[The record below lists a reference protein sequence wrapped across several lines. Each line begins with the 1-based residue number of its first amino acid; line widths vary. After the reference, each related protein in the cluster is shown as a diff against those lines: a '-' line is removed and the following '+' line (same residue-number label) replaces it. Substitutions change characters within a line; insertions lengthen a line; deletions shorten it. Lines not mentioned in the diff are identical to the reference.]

1 MRFTM
6 AYQNKKQ
13 ESSVQKT
20 MKVTTFPNNPQLP
33 KDNWSVNITSYVW
46 ISFKALWI
54 QEFERKNT
62 NERKNWF

>member
-1 MRFTM
+1 MRFTK

-33 KDNWSVNITSYVW
+33 KDNWSVNI
-46 ISFKALWI
+46 ISCV
-54 QEFERKNT
+54 
-62 NERKNWF
+62 

>member
-1 MRFTM
+1 MRFTK

-20 MKVTTFPNNPQLP
+20 MNVTTFPNNPQLP
-33 KDNWSVNITSYVW
+33 KDNWSVNIISYVW